1 MFIVLHTDNRW
12 EMPSRELGK
21 VVFTAKFGY
30 AKHLALDMVSLRC
43 LLDILAEI
51 LIYVSED

>member
-1 MFIVLHTDNRW
+1 MNVYCPVGDAFT
-12 EMPSRELGK
+12 ELGK
-21 VVFTAKFGY
+21 VVFAAGFGY

-51 LIYVSED
+51 LIKQPHLCV